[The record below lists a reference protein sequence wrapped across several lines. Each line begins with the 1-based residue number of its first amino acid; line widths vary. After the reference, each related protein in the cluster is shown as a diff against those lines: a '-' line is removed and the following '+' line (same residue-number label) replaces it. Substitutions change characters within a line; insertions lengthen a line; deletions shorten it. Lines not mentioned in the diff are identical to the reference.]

1 MLYISVEFKTKIMT
15 QTEKT
20 VLSNLL
26 KEIGNKDIE
35 MILRKV
41 IFSGEN
47 VTEAILQER
56 PDLTIKDVKDKY
68 EKIS

>member
-1 MLYISVEFKTKIMT
+1 MTHREKIVM
-15 QTEKT
+15 
-20 VLSNLL
+20 SNLL
-26 KEIGNKDIE
+26 KEIENKDLQ
-35 MILRKV
+35 MILRRV
-41 IFSGEN
+41 MFSGEN

>member
-1 MLYISVEFKTKIMT
+1 MT